1 MWGAAVVVVVEA
13 AAAAV
18 VVVLPPAAAATV
30 VGVVVAVV
38 GVLLTLGRV
47 PTDTRTATATTKR
60 MRTAAARTIESE
72 PDDPVC
78 GLSSSIERPAWP
90 GPPPEASL
98 SAGRAGCRGAGL

>member
-1 MWGAAVVVVVEA
+1 MLSDFKKFVLRGNVVDLAV
-13 AAAAV
+13 AV
-18 VVVLPPAAAATV
+18 V
-30 VGVVVAVV
+30 VGVVVV

-78 GLSSSIERPAWP
+78 GCSSSIGGPAWP
-90 GPPPEASL
+90 GSPPEASL
-98 SAGRAGCRGAGL
+98 SAGRAGDGGAGL